1 MQLSISCMKKLQ
13 PQPFILKN
21 SYNFK
26 YFSLNILIK
35 YVLIEKRKVGT
46 VSIEFGHILG
56 KTEKENLLLYSLVI
70 NEISCCIVSCCMT
83 WSVGGC
89 MGYCMTWISCC
100 IVGCCM
106 IWSVGGCMGCCM
118 TCISCCMIWS
128 VGGCMGC
135 CISCCVLCCC
145 ISCCIVGCMNNC
157 SSDGCLG
164 GCMGVSLVGVRMFL
178 RHLQRQF
185 LIQICNYITLNTIK
199 INNRL

>member
-13 PQPFILKN
+13 PQPLILKN

-35 YVLIEKRKVGT
+35 YVLIERRSVGT

-56 KTEKENLLLYSLVI
+56 KTEKENLLLYSLAI
-70 NEISCCIVSCCMT
+70 NETSCCIVSCCMT

-89 MGYCMTWISCC
+89 MGYCMT
-100 IVGCCM
+100 
-106 IWSVGGCMGCCM
+106 
-118 TCISCCMIWS
+118 CISCCMIWS
-128 VGGCMGC
+128 AGGCMGC

-157 SSDGCLG
+157 SSGGCLG
-164 GCMGVSLVGVRMFL
+164 SCMGVSLVGVRMFL

-185 LIQICNYITLNTIK
+185 LNQIWD
-199 INNRL
+199 

>member
-1 MQLSISCMKKLQ
+1 MKKLQ

-35 YVLIEKRKVGT
+35 YVLIEKRSVGT

-56 KTEKENLLLYSLVI
+56 KTEKENLLLYSLAI
-70 NEISCCIVSCCMT
+70 NETSCCIVSCCMT

-100 IVGCCM
+100 M
-106 IWSVGGCMGCCM
+106 IWSA
-118 TCISCCMIWS
+118 
-128 VGGCMGC
+128 GGCMGC

-157 SSDGCLG
+157 SSGGCLG
-164 GCMGVSLVGVRMFL
+164 SCMGVSVVGVRMFL

-185 LIQICNYITLNTIK
+185 LNQICNYITLNTIK

>member
-13 PQPFILKN
+13 PQPCILKN

-35 YVLIEKRKVGT
+35 YVLIEKRSVRT
-46 VSIEFGHILG
+46 VSIEFGHISG
-56 KTEKENLLLYSLVI
+56 KTEKVNLLLYSLAI

-89 MGYCMTWISCC
+89 MG
-100 IVGCCM
+100 
-106 IWSVGGCMGCCM
+106 
-118 TCISCCMIWS
+118 CCMIWS

-157 SSDGCLG
+157 SSGGCLG

-178 RHLQRQF
+178 RHLPRQF
-185 LIQICNYITLNTIK
+185 LNQIWD
-199 INNRL
+199 

>member
-1 MQLSISCMKKLQ
+1 M
-13 PQPFILKN
+13 
-21 SYNFK
+21 
-26 YFSLNILIK
+26 
-35 YVLIEKRKVGT
+35 
-46 VSIEFGHILG
+46 
-56 KTEKENLLLYSLVI
+56 LLYSLTI
-70 NEISCCIVSCCMT
+70 NEFRCCIVGCCMT

-89 MGYCMTWISCC
+89 MGCC
-100 IVGCCM
+100 I
-106 IWSVGGCMGCCM
+106 IWSVGGCMGCCISCWILCF
-118 TCISCCMIWS
+118 CISCCIVGCCMIWS

-185 LIQICNYITLNTIK
+185 LNQICNYITLNTIK